1 MSKFYRL
8 MTNNIE
14 TTSFSITIVTHY
26 RPRSNF
32 CANDIFHN
40 KLSHM
45 IIKIFRIKLT
55 EHLKDVFL
63 TYIAN
68 IKKFKHVVIEI

>member
-1 MSKFYRL
+1 MS
-8 MTNNIE
+8 NNIG

-26 RPRSNF
+26 RPVQNF
-32 CANDIFHN
+32 VQMAFFHD
-40 KLSHM
+40 KPSHT

-55 EHLKDVFL
+55 EHLKDVFP